1 LDRKDAFFC
10 LSLAPKSQENIAF
23 EWKDPEKVLARQL
36 TWMQLSQRF
45 KNLPTIFDET
55 LHQDLHEFQEKHSQI
70 TLVQYVDDLITTET
84 KEQCLE
90 GTKQL
95 LKELGKLGYW
105 TSAKK
110 RLRSSIS
117 YLGYHLEVE
126 QRWLSQARKE
136 TILHIHLPKT
146 RCQVQGFLGSE
157 GFCRLWIPEFAEIA
171 SPLYPLTKNYQTFHW
186 GGEEQA
192 AFDTVK
198 LMLVSALALGLPDIH
213 KVLPTV
219 CSREQRD
226 CKGSGDTETG
236 PLEKAIGLHFK
247 ET

>member
-1 LDRKDAFFC
+1 
-10 LSLAPKSQENIAF
+10 
-23 EWKDPEKVLARQL
+23 
-36 TWMQLSQRF
+36 M
-45 KNLPTIFDET
+45 
-55 LHQDLHEFQEKHSQI
+55 
-70 TLVQYVDDLITTET
+70 QYVDDLITTET

-171 SPLYPLTKNYQTFHW
+171 SPLYPLSKTNQKFCW

-192 AFDTVK
+192 ASDTIK
-198 LMLVSALALGLPDIH
+198 LALVSALALRLPDIH
-213 KVLPTV
+213 KALPTV
-219 CSREQRD
+219 CRGEQRGR
-226 CKGSGDTETG
+226 KWSGDTETG
-236 PLEKAIGLHFK
+236 PLQKTSGLYSK
-247 ET
+247 ENLTQ